1 MEEKFAL
8 WYGRPCTYLR
18 WEATTCPF
26 PEGTSPQEVHDIS
39 PKCRVTWQPKF
50 GPGRPKNEENTNK
63 KIGKILCSILHIVSK
78 YYKQLSGE
86 FEKRLFIK
94 IDAVAVS

>member
-50 GPGRPKNEENTNK
+50 GPRRPKNEENTIIK
-63 KIGKILCSILHIVSK
+63 LVK
-78 YYKQLSGE
+78 YYVTFYKQLSGE